1 MFGQSK
7 SKSPANKGDQVVQ
20 FRMRDAERIA
30 GAVQA
35 YETAVRE
42 SSPSS
47 LPRAFPGGAKCL
59 LGKTTASWSKGTSQN
74 ITIYNEGVPPSE
86 TAGETT
92 IEDVWN
98 KFADIEANKWVMFTS
113 FNGHYYVI
121 AAECD

>member
-7 SKSPANKGDQVVQ
+7 SKASANKGDQVVQ

-35 YETAVRE
+35 YETSVRE
-42 SSPSS
+42 SKESR
-47 LPRAFPGGAKCL
+47 LPRAFSGARCL
-59 LGKTTASWSKGTSQN
+59 LGKTSSSWNKGTSQN
-74 ITIYNEGVPPSE
+74 ITIYNEGEPPSE
-86 TAGETT
+86 TAGDTT

-98 KFADIEANKWVMFTS
+98 KFADIAANKWVMIAP
-113 FNGHYYVI
+113 FNGHFYVI